1 MDIFKEASKVQL
13 RVQTNKGNLSVE
25 QLWDLKV
32 AELDELAVQ
41 LEEEHKNSGKKSF
54 VVKKTDKDKTT
65 ELRFKVVLDILQT
78 KVEADQAAQQ
88 KLEDKEWNEKIL
100 QRIANKEEE
109 KLDDLSITQL
119 KKQLR

>member
-32 AELDELAVQ
+32 ADLDELAVQ
-41 LEEEHKNSGKKSF
+41 LEEEHTTSGKKSF
-54 VVKKTDKDKTT
+54 ISKKVGKDKTA
-65 ELRFKVVLDILQT
+65 ELRFKVVLDILTT
-78 KVEADQAAQQ
+78 KVEEEQAAQQ

-100 QRIANKEEE
+100 QKIANKEEE
-109 KLDDLSITQL
+109 KLDDLSVAQL